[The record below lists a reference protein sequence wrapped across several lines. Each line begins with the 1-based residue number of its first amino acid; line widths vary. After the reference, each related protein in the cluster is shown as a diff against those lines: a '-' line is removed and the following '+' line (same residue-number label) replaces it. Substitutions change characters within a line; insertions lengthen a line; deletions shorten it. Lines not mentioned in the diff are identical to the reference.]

1 MLTPQRA
8 RGQGLFS
15 PKTPENSSAP
25 RLQVDEE
32 RLVKT
37 FKKQQLFLNVGVYN
51 MAEWHIFKYFDV

>member
-15 PKTPENSSAP
+15 PKAPENSSAP